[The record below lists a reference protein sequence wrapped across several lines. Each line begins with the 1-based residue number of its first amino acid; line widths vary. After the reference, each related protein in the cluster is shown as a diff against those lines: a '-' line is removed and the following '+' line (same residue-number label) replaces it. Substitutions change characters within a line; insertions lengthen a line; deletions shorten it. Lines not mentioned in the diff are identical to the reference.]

1 MRQMNRL
8 EVVGEAM
15 RLVLDDLAVV
25 APKVYERIKKRSG
38 YHAMGV
44 RLTCI
49 VFPRAKPSRYPG
61 GGSWQERLLA
71 AGEYSGV
78 RYAGGSQGLP
88 SLQVLS

>member
-1 MRQMNRL
+1 MLGKRTQQTDSTYILARMRQMNRL

-49 VFPRAKPSRYPG
+49 VFPRAKPSR
-61 GGSWQERLLA
+61 
-71 AGEYSGV
+71 
-78 RYAGGSQGLP
+78 
-88 SLQVLS
+88 

>member
-25 APKVYERIKKRSG
+25 TPKVYERIKKRSG

-49 VFPRAKPSRYPG
+49 VFPRAKPSR
-61 GGSWQERLLA
+61 
-71 AGEYSGV
+71 
-78 RYAGGSQGLP
+78 
-88 SLQVLS
+88 